1 VTRTCETVWDTDEIS
16 IPNAIPSI
24 SEATGLVYGTGQR
37 DGQWGLEGLSF
48 ETGDSEVWVPAGD
61 GVCPGDGGVAG
72 VLPGV
77 SEILEIVPDSCEN
90 SIYAATT
97 IGPDGMVYQ
106 GTLSGFSRYVPSS
119 VASIPSD
126 AQIDSGVSQGLNLLD
141 RADSGTD
148 DQIGTRDYL
157 RRAIVQ
163 INATQL
169 VAIESG
175 DSAAAAATR
184 TALESLDAVV
194 AAFDA
199 GEPYDAEIEAARS
212 ALRDL

>member
-1 VTRTCETVWDTDEIS
+1 
-16 IPNAIPSI
+16 
-24 SEATGLVYGTGQR
+24 
-37 DGQWGLEGLSF
+37 
-48 ETGDSEVWVPAGD
+48 VPAGD